1 VWSGFNARAR
11 ETIRTIWATRMLHTT
26 RERIKLPGEVPMGSA
41 IRLGRIA
48 GIPVQ
53 IDVSFF
59 LALPLLAYLFAQQF
73 VAAARLVGIP
83 QESIGGDRYLWGL
96 AVALALFASVLL
108 HELAHS
114 LYARRTGS
122 RVSAITLLMIGGVSQ
137 IEDSPRRPRDEA
149 VMALL
154 GPLTSLAIA
163 AVLRATLVAVPR
175 DMDLWEVR
183 FVLGFTSY
191 LNLTLGVFN
200 LLPAFPMDGGRVLRA
215 LLVKRLGLPRATRT
229 ASLVGKAFALIFA
242 ALGAISGN
250 LILILVAWFVYVGAQ
265 QETAQVETKEAL
277 GSIRVADLLQPDGP
291 AIDGRATLADAAE
304 QLLRARRLALPVLVD
319 GSFAG
324 MLSADDIGRV
334 APAAR
339 ARSLSADFVRRVPPL
354 GSNSPAWEALQAM
367 FQAGV
372 PEIVVVSPDGAPLGT
387 VSRADIERALRL
399 AELQRSTTDGRAS
412 LRKRMV

>member
-1 VWSGFNARAR
+1 
-11 ETIRTIWATRMLHTT
+11 
-26 RERIKLPGEVPMGSA
+26 MGSA

-53 IDVSFF
+53 IDFSF
-59 LALPLLAYLFAQQF
+59 LLVLPLLAYLFAQQF

-114 LYARRTGS
+114 LYARRTGT

-137 IEDSPRRPRDEA
+137 MEDSPRRPRDEA

-154 GPLTSLAIA
+154 GPVTSLAIA
-163 AVLRATLVAVPR
+163 AVLRAVLYAVPK
-175 DMDLWEVR
+175 DVELWEVR
-183 FVLGFTSY
+183 FALGFTSY
-191 LNLTLGVFN
+191 LNLTIGVFN

-215 LLVKRLGLPRATRT
+215 LLVKRFGLLRATRT
-229 ASLVGKAFALIFA
+229 ASRVGKGFALIFA
-242 ALGAISGN
+242 ALGAVSGN

-265 QETAQVETKEAL
+265 QETAQMEAKEAL
-277 GSIRVADLLQPDGP
+277 DSIRVADLLQPDGP
-291 AIDGRATLADAAE
+291 AIDARTTLADAAE
-304 QLLRARRLALPVLVD
+304 QLLRARRLALPVLAD

-324 MLSADDIGRV
+324 MLTADDIGRV
-334 APAAR
+334 GPAER
-339 ARSLSADFVRRVPPL
+339 AQSLSADSLHRVRPL
-354 GSNSPAWEALQAM
+354 RPDSPVWEALQAM
-367 FQAGV
+367 SLAGV
-372 PEIVVVSPDGAPLGT
+372 PEMAVVSPEGALLGT

-399 AELQRSTTDGRAS
+399 AELQRSTAEGRAT
-412 LRKRMV
+412 LRKRIA

>member
-1 VWSGFNARAR
+1 
-11 ETIRTIWATRMLHTT
+11 
-26 RERIKLPGEVPMGSA
+26 MGNA

-53 IDVSFF
+53 IHFSFL

-83 QESIGGDRYLWGL
+83 QERIGGDRYLWGL

-114 LYARRTGS
+114 LYARRTGT

-137 IEDSPRRPRDEA
+137 MEDTPRRPRDEA

-163 AVLRATLVAVPR
+163 AVLRAALLAVPR
-175 DMDLWEVR
+175 DTEAWELR

-191 LNLTLGVFN
+191 LNLSVGVFN

-215 LLVKRLGLPRATRT
+215 LLVKRLGFLRATRT
-229 ASLVGKAFALIFA
+229 ASRVGKAFAVIFGV
-242 ALGAISGN
+242 LGALSGN

-265 QETAQVETKEAL
+265 EETAQVEAKEAL
-277 GSIRVADLLQPDGP
+277 GSIRVADLLQAVGP
-291 AIDGRATLADAAE
+291 AIDARATLADAADA
-304 QLLRARRLALPVLVD
+304 LLRARRLAVPVLVH

-324 MLSADDIGRV
+324 MLSADDI
-334 APAAR
+334 A
-339 ARSLSADFVRRVPPL
+339 RVPPADRDRL
-354 GSNSPAWEALQAM
+354 LSDFVHRVQPLRPDSPVWEALQAM
-367 FQAGV
+367 AQAGV
-372 PEIVVVSPDGAPLGT
+372 PEVAVVSPDGGLLGT

-399 AELQRSTTDGRAS
+399 AELQRSTTEARAT
-412 LRKRMV
+412 LRNRVV

>member
-1 VWSGFNARAR
+1 MR
-11 ETIRTIWATRMLHTT
+11 EKNLSSPATGCRVAVSAD
-26 RERIKLPGEVPMGSA
+26 EIKLPGEVLMGSA

-53 IDVSFF
+53 IDFSFL

-83 QESIGGDRYLWGL
+83 QENIGGDRYLWGL

-114 LYARRTGS
+114 LYARRTGT

-137 IEDSPRRPRDEA
+137 MEDSARRPRDEA

-154 GPLTSLAIA
+154 GPVTSLAIA
-163 AVLRATLVAVPR
+163 AALRAVLYAVPR
-175 DMDLWEVR
+175 EVELWEVR

-191 LNLTLGVFN
+191 LNLTIGLFN

-215 LLVKRLGLPRATRT
+215 LLVKRLGVLRATRT
-229 ASLVGKAFALIFA
+229 ASRVGKAFALIFA
-242 ALGAISGN
+242 ALGAVSGN
-250 LILILVAWFVYVGAQ
+250 LILILIAWFVYVGAQ
-265 QETAQVETKEAL
+265 QETAQVEAKEAL
-277 GSIRVADLLQPDGP
+277 ESVRVADLIQPDGP
-291 AIDGRATLADAAE
+291 AIDARTTLADAAE
-304 QLLRARRLALPVLVD
+304 QLLRARRLALPVLAD

-334 APAAR
+334 RPAER
-339 ARSLSADFVRRVPPL
+339 ARSLSADSVHRVRPL
-354 GSNSPAWEALQAM
+354 RPDSSVWEALQALSL
-367 FQAGV
+367 ARI
-372 PEIVVVSPDGAPLGT
+372 PELAVVSPEGALLGT

-399 AELQRSTTDGRAS
+399 AELQRSTAEGRAT
-412 LRKRMV
+412 LRKRIA

>member
-1 VWSGFNARAR
+1 MP
-11 ETIRTIWATRMLHTT
+11 T
-26 RERIKLPGEVPMGSA
+26 A

-53 IDVSFF
+53 IDFSFL

-73 VAAARLVGIP
+73 VAAARLVDMP

-137 IEDSPRRPRDEA
+137 IEDLPRRPRDEA
-149 VMALL
+149 LMAFV

-163 AVLRATLVAVPR
+163 AIVYAALLAVPR
-175 DMDLWEVR
+175 ETGLWEVR
-183 FVLGFTSY
+183 FGLAFVSY
-191 LNLTLGVFN
+191 LNLSLGLFN

-215 LLVKRLGLPRATRT
+215 LLVKRLGFLRATRT

-242 ALGAISGN
+242 ALGIATAN
-250 LILILVAWFVYVGAQ
+250 LLLMLVAWFVYAGAQ
-265 QETAQVETKEAL
+265 HEMAQVQAKEVL
-277 GSIRVADLLQPDGP
+277 GSIRVADLLQQDGP
-291 AIDGRATLADAAE
+291 AIDARATLAEAAE
-304 QLLRARRLALPVLVD
+304 QLLRARRLALPVLAD
-319 GSFAG
+319 GSLVG

-334 APAAR
+334 GPVVR
-339 ARSLSADFVRRVPPL
+339 ARSLSADFARGVRPPRAD
-354 GSNSPAWEALQAM
+354 SQVWEALQAM
-367 FQAGV
+367 SQAGV
-372 PEIVVVSPDGAPLGT
+372 PEIAVVSPEGALVGT
-387 VSRADIERALRL
+387 ISRADIERALRL
-399 AELQRSTTDGRAS
+399 AELQLSATEGRSS
-412 LRKRMV
+412 LRNRIA